1 MATPKKGVRPS
12 PRKRGSASRGAHGH
26 PGRSLLFV
34 LLAIVALTGG
44 MFLSGHTT
52 PRLGIDLAGGTSI
65 TLEARSEDGGEAIN
79 TTNMNT
85 AVNIIERRVNGL
97 GVSEAEVQTQGDR
110 NIIVNIPKG
119 ADEQQAREQVGT
131 TAQLGFRPVM
141 TAVPAQAVP
150 DGSESPAPE
159 EGSEDPAEEPT
170 DDPSADTPSDDPSAE
185 TGDEG
190 AADEGA
196 IEDEATDEGAAD
208 EGGASD
214 EESPDAQ
221 GMPAPG
227 GATTANTASFAS
239 YRTDEGDTEAPAA
252 DETPAEEAPADG
264 ATEDG
269 DAAAAAA
276 ADVQAQLDALDCS
289 TPESRLE
296 ADRTA
301 AAAEDGDS
309 IITCDS
315 EGQWKYALGPVAVP
329 GTDIEDSSAV
339 FDTQRGQGW
348 IVQMR
353 FTDAGA
359 DKFGDVTGQLAS
371 QPQPQNQFAIVLD
384 GEVVSAPSVSTR
396 LGGGSA
402 EISGSFTQESAED
415 LSNMLR
421 YGALPLSFDEASV
434 STVSPTLGGEQLR
447 AGLIAGAIGLALVV
461 LYMLVY
467 YRGLALIAFAS
478 LAVSSIF
485 TYTIMAL
492 LGPAIGFA
500 LNLPAVCGAIVA
512 IGITADSFIVYFER
526 IRDEVREGR
535 TLRPAVE
542 RAWPRARRTILVS
555 DFVSFL
561 AAAVLFVVTVGKV
574 QGFAFTL
581 GLTTALDVAVVFLFT
596 KPLMTL
602 LARRKFFSSG
612 HSWSGLDPKRLG
624 ARPPLRRT
632 GRPAPVPSDPKEA

>member
-12 PRKRGSASRGAHGH
+12 SSRKRGSASRGAHGH

-34 LLAIVALTGG
+34 LLAIAALTGG

-65 TLEARSEDGGEAIN
+65 TLEARSDDGDEAIN
-79 TTNMNT
+79 STNMNT

-131 TAQLGFRPVM
+131 TAQLGFRPVL
-141 TAVPAQAVP
+141 TAVPAQAMP
-150 DGSESPAPE
+150 DGGESPAPE
-159 EGSEDPAEEPT
+159 EGSEDPAEEPSG
-170 DDPSADTPSDDPSAE
+170 DPSADTPSDDPSAE
-185 TGDEG
+185 TGDE
-190 AADEGA
+190 D
-196 IEDEATDEGAAD
+196 ATDEGAAD
-208 EGGASD
+208 EDGASD
-214 EESPDAQ
+214 GESPDAQ

-227 GATTANTASFAS
+227 GATTADTASFAS

-252 DETPAEEAPADG
+252 DETPAEDAPADG

-276 ADVQAQLDALDCS
+276 ADLQAQLDALDCS
-289 TPESRLE
+289 TPEARLD

-301 AAAEDGDS
+301 AAADDADTV
-309 IITCDS
+309 ITCDS

-348 IVQMR
+348 IVQME

-467 YRGLALIAFAS
+467 YRGLALIALAS

-632 GRPAPVPSDPKEA
+632 GRRPAPVPSDPKEA